1 MKNAVGKLEYGF
13 PVFKFL
19 RHQTCLRVEGSISKL
34 RTLNLEME
42 GQ

>member
-1 MKNAVGKLEYGF
+1 MKNVVANLEYGF

-19 RHQTCLRVEGSISKL
+19 RHQTCLRVAGSIAKL
-34 RTLNLEME
+34 CTLNLEME